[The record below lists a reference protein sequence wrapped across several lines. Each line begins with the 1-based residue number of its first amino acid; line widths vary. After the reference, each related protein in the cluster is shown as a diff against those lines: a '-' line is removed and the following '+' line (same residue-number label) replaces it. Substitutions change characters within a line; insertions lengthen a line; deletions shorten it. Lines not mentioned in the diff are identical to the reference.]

1 MTGSVSTAG
10 AVNPTNATMDVVAI
24 GNALVDVLANADDA
38 LLAEHGMVKGSMD
51 LIDTERAERIY
62 AAMGP
67 GIEISGGSAANTMA
81 GVASFGGRA
90 AYIGRVNRD
99 QLGTVYA
106 HDLRAA
112 GVVFDQ
118 PPATDGLPTGRS
130 LILVTP
136 DAERTMNTYLG
147 ASAELR
153 AEDVDV
159 DLIRGAAVTYL
170 EGYLW
175 DSPAAQEAFQL
186 AASVAHDAGRKVA
199 LTLSDGF
206 VVDRHRDTFLSLISG
221 SVDILFGNATEIEM
235 LFEVDSFAAALDH
248 AKHHC
253 DIAAITR
260 GADGSVLLAGDDVVE
275 VPIEPIPG
283 GAVLDTTGAGDLY
296 AAGVL
301 HGLVQGRD
309 LHTCGRLGGL
319 AAAEVISH
327 LGARP
332 QRSLAELAA
341 GAGL

>member
-1 MTGSVSTAG
+1 MDD
-10 AVNPTNATMDVVAI
+10 PTTDVVAI

-51 LIDTERAERIY
+51 LIDTDRAETVY

-67 GIEISGGSAANTMA
+67 GIEISGGSAANTVV
-81 GVASFGGRA
+81 GIASLGGRA
-90 AYIGRVNRD
+90 AYIGRVRDD
-99 QLGTVYA
+99 QLGTVYR

-112 GVVFDQ
+112 GVAFDVA
-118 PPATDGLPTGRS
+118 PATDGLATGRC

-153 AEDVDV
+153 AEDVDP
-159 DLIRGAAVTYL
+159 DLIRSAAYTYL

-175 DSPAAQEAFQL
+175 DSPAARDAYRF
-186 AASVAHDAGRKVA
+186 ASEVAHEAGRRVA

-206 VVDRHRDTFLSLISG
+206 VVDRHRDTFLELIEG
-221 SVDILFGNATEIEM
+221 SVDVLFANEAEITM
-235 LFEVDSFAAALDH
+235 LYQVDDFDAALG
-248 AKHHC
+248 KVRHHC
-253 DIAAITR
+253 SLAALTR
-260 GADGSVLLAGDDVVE
+260 SAAGSVLLAGDDVVE
-275 VPIEPIPG
+275 VPVEPVPG
-283 GAVLDTTGAGDLY
+283 GRVVDTTGAGDLY

-301 HGLVQGRD
+301 HGLVAGKD
-309 LHTCGRLGGL
+309 LHTCGRYGGL

-332 QRSLAELAA
+332 QTSLASLAA
-341 GAGL
+341 AAGL